1 MLPITPPKY
10 VKQVLLKLESREF
23 GAYLVG
29 GCVRDLLLGIRP
41 ADWDV
46 CTNALPEEIMEIF
59 PNCRDTGSRCGTV
72 TVYEH
77 GHAVEVTTFR
87 TETGYSDHRR
97 PDSVVFTADLTGD
110 LQRRDFTINAIA
122 LPLAGIVVDPYDGRA
137 DLERG
142 VIRCVGD
149 PMLRMG
155 EDALRLFR
163 AFRFAARFG
172 FAIEPDTLEAI
183 RARAYLC
190 PMIAPERIRTE
201 LEKTLLTAQPETV
214 QDMIDAGLLDHLL
227 DRRGDCVR
235 QLRRIALL
243 PKHRQ
248 RRWAALCCVLEE
260 NRLIGSAEQLM
271 RALRMDAATTR
282 AVSLASS
289 VCRMSLPKSRYEWKR
304 LLSVQGVESALCC
317 AAAADTLF
325 GGCHTKLLRSV
336 LKSGECFS
344 LKRLAV
350 TGDDLLQ
357 AGFRGPAVGTELSML
372 LEHVLREPSS
382 NERETLLALASKNS
396 CNGAMLS

>member
-1 MLPITPPKY
+1 MLPIPPPKY

-59 PNCRDTGSRCGTV
+59 PNCRDTGSRCGTI

-122 LPLAGIVVDPYDGRA
+122 LPLTGIVVDPYDGRT

-201 LEKTLLTAQPETV
+201 LEKTLLTARPETV

-227 DRRGDCVR
+227 DRRGDCIR

-357 AGFRGPAVGTELSML
+357 AGFRGPAVGTKLSML